1 MDFRFIPCWPHAM
14 HPRTPFCLFS
24 VVSRPPPPP
33 RLYSLG
39 ARCWDDV
46 TRLSREGEISLPPR
60 ALVSL
65 RHVEDLTAAA
75 VPGEEVE
82 EMMQVSGLSAVS
94 AGQQGEE
101 VGVQSGQKGRGCR
114 YYEVV
119 QGRCR

>member
-1 MDFRFIPCWPHAM
+1 MLCIHARRFVCFPSSAA
-14 HPRTPFCLFS
+14 
-24 VVSRPPPPP
+24 PPPPH

-46 TRLSREGEISLPPR
+46 TRLSREGEVSLPPR

-75 VPGEEVE
+75 VPREEVE
-82 EMMQVSGLSAVS
+82 EMMQVSGLS

>member
-1 MDFRFIPCWPHAM
+1 MLTLQCVHTRRFICFLPSA
-14 HPRTPFCLFS
+14 R
-24 VVSRPPPPP
+24 RPPPPH

-65 RHVEDLTAAA
+65 RHVQDLTAAA

-82 EMMQVSGLSAVS
+82 EMLQVRGSL
-94 AGQQGEE
+94 
-101 VGVQSGQKGRGCR
+101 KGRQAKGRTMRRRATGVLPCMEPWVHR
-114 YYEVV
+114 Y
-119 QGRCR
+119 G